1 MIPKTLHPISA
12 VSTILAISLL
22 AGCSS
27 STEPEPMASAA
38 DSSTGDGMATATPA
52 AEPVM
57 AEVADRSPAFPS
69 DEIPTFST
77 EHLASKGFFYAGGE
91 YVGDPPIM
99 GGQMY
104 VEVWE
109 PREATQPYPLV
120 MFHGNG
126 QTGFDWLVT
135 PDGRAGWAYYLVE
148 QGYTLYMVDYPA
160 RGRSTYIPGG
170 EHGDLG
176 IRTAEQLERIWTNVG
191 EKGNFPLKDNH
202 TQWPGDGHRGDPIF
216 DNFIR
221 TQVQFAGRSTEMA
234 RFAAMDL
241 LDTIGQPVILLTHS
255 QGGGVGWGVAD
266 GRPELVRGIVTVE
279 PGGPQI
285 GNVSTADVAYSGRAA
300 NAWGPVNYPL
310 TYDPPVSDPAELVTY
325 LEEEGDQPGEVPC
338 YLQEEPARQLVNMAE
353 MRVLALSADG
363 TYHRV
368 FDACIPKWLN
378 QAGVET
384 DFVRLED
391 VGISGNG
398 HMMMLELNSDDVI
411 AYIHEWIQNNIE

>member
-1 MIPKTLHPISA
+1 M
-12 VSTILAISLL
+12 L
-22 AGCSS
+22 AGCAEE
-27 STEPEPMASAA
+27 TEPTAA
-38 DSSTGDGMATATPA
+38 MPA
-52 AEPVM
+52 APAPATMPAAQAVSLEDS
-57 AEVADRSPAFPS
+57 VAYPAAG
-69 DEIPTFST
+69 IPTFPT
-77 EHLASKGFFYAGGE
+77 DNLASKGFYFAGGD

-109 PREATQPYPLV
+109 PQVASQPYPLV
-120 MFHGNG
+120 IFHGNG
-126 QTGFDWLVT
+126 QTGVDWLQT

-160 RGRSTYIPGG
+160 RGRSAYLPGG
-170 EHGDLG
+170 VHGDLG
-176 IRTAEQLERIWTNVG
+176 IRTAEQLETIWTNVG

-202 TQWPGDGHRGDPIF
+202 TQWPGGGHRGDPIF
-216 DNFIR
+216 DNFIKS
-221 TQVQFAGRSTEMA
+221 QVQFAGESTTMA
-234 RFAAMDL
+234 RVAAVEL
-241 LDTIGQPVILLTHS
+241 LETIGIPVILLTHS

-266 GRPELVRGIVTVE
+266 AASEYVKGIVTIE

-285 GNVSTADVAYSGRAA
+285 GNVSTSDVAYSGRPA

-310 TYDPPVSDPAELVTY
+310 TYDPPVSDPSELMTY
-325 LEEEGDQPGEVPC
+325 LEDEGDQPGEVPC
-338 YLQEEPARQLVNMAE
+338 WLQTEPAKQLANMAD

-368 FDACIPKWLN
+368 FDGCIPKWLN

-384 DFVRLED
+384 DFVRLEE

-411 AYIHEWIQNNIE
+411 AYIHEWIVENIQ